1 MSAAAKPTMH
11 ILIIAVWVSLVGA
24 SVAPL
29 QATTAIDVPSWATFP
44 ETLGDFKRDPSR
56 DLAQYAILARYTR
69 EAAHSDVYVYQI
81 PQVDGTPMSLAE
93 EAAFSL
99 ETLLK
104 LRGQGYDRVEL
115 VDASLPLNETIGEE
129 RIEGLMVGA
138 MVMIEGQWA
147 RTYTTLLN
155 VRGYRLKIR
164 TTIRDR
170 KSDVEGTIA
179 FVRALLRAVLKG
191 KQVLHPASGAHSDT
205 ALWST

>member
-1 MSAAAKPTMH
+1 M
-11 ILIIAVWVSLVGA
+11 IAIVAFCVSVLGA
-24 SVAPL
+24 SVASL
-29 QATTAIDVPSWATFP
+29 QVPTPIDVPSWATFP

-56 DLAQYAILARYTR
+56 DLAQYGILARYTR
-69 EAAHSDVYVYQI
+69 AAARSDVFVYPI
-81 PQVDGTPMSLAE
+81 PQVDATPLSLAE
-93 EAAFSL
+93 EAAL
-99 ETLLK
+99 AQETLLK

-115 VDASLPLNETIGEE
+115 VDASLPLNETVGEE

-179 FVRALLRAVLKG
+179 FVSALLHAVLKA
-191 KQVLHPASGAHSDT
+191 KQVLHPATGARSDRVHDH
-205 ALWST
+205 